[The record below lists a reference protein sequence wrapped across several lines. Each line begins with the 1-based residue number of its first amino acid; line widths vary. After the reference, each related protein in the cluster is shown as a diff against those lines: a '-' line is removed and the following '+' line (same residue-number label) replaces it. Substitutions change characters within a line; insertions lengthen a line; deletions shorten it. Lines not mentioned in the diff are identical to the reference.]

1 MFPIFDQNPTNSS
14 PVVTRF
20 LIALNLSCFFMTWW
34 LEAQGVSWINAGYGL
49 VPARLTADPL
59 GEWTK
64 IITSMFLHAD
74 FMHLLWNMIFL
85 HIFGDNVED
94 VLGKSKY
101 ILFYL
106 LAGIFGALGQQ
117 WVGPLSSVPMI
128 GASGAIAGVLGAYLV
143 LFPRAPVT
151 MVNPIP
157 LLWLIMGPFFVLPAW
172 MTVGW
177 WFLGNLMG
185 GLASLGGAE
194 TSTAFF
200 AHLGG
205 FAAGL
210 VLTRPLLPEGK
221 ELSGIGEQLRSPPQV
236 HRSKIFPKERSGPFW
251 EN

>member
-1 MFPIFDQNPTNSS
+1 
-14 PVVTRF
+14 
-20 LIALNLSCFFMTWW
+20 
-34 LEAQGVSWINAGYGL
+34 
-49 VPARLTADPL
+49 
-59 GEWTK
+59 
-64 IITSMFLHAD
+64 
-74 FMHLLWNMIFL
+74 
-85 HIFGDNVED
+85 
-94 VLGKSKY
+94 KSKY

-200 AHLGG
+200 AHLG
-205 FAAGL
+205 
-210 VLTRPLLPEGK
+210 
-221 ELSGIGEQLRSPPQV
+221 
-236 HRSKIFPKERSGPFW
+236 
-251 EN
+251 